1 MQFFSTRGEA
11 PAVSA
16 AEAISRG
23 LAPDGGLYVPETFPQ
38 WQMDWAETANLSYQ
52 ALAEKI
58 FALYLSDYSADEI
71 KEIVKNAYGSN
82 FAAAEI
88 APLVGLSNEKYLL
101 ELWHGPTAAF
111 KDMALQALPHLMQ
124 KAVAKTNHGEEVII
138 LTATSGD
145 TGKAAL
151 EGFKNVDGI
160 KIIVFY
166 PQTGVSEVQKLQM
179 LTTEGNNTYVVG
191 VDGNFDHC
199 QKGVKE
205 IFSDGAMNDALKK
218 ANKKFSSANSINWGR
233 LMPQIVYYFWS
244 YCQLLKQGALK
255 AGEPM
260 GVVVPTG
267 NFGNILAAY
276 YGMRMGL
283 PVGKFVCA
291 SNENKV
297 LTDVIN
303 SGTYDKRREFYKTTS
318 PSMDILVSSN
328 FERFLYEMCGRDA
341 GQIRDWFQ
349 ALATE
354 GVFTVDDATKANWQ
368 KILVGGFATQ
378 GEINTVIADTWI
390 KEHYVLDP
398 HTAVGVKVCGDYQKA
413 SGETMPMVIAS
424 TASPFKFA
432 EVVYGAISG
441 EGETD
446 SIACLAKLSAETGW
460 EIPAGLRGLTE
471 KAVRHN
477 TNIDNTEMAE
487 TVKNIVL

>member
-1 MQFFSTRGEA
+1 MQFFSTRGETA
-11 PAVSA
+11 PVSA
-16 AEAISRG
+16 AQAISQG
-23 LAPDGGLYVPETFPQ
+23 LAPDGGLFVPEFFPK
-38 WQMDWAETANLSYQ
+38 WQMDWNEMAKLSYQ

-58 FALYLSDYSADEI
+58 FALYLEDYTTEEI
-71 KEIVKNAYGSN
+71 HEVVTNAYGDN
-82 FAAAEI
+82 FSCAEI
-88 APLVGLSNEKYLL
+88 APLVGIGAQQYLL

-111 KDMALQALPHLMQ
+111 KDMALQAMPHLMQ
-124 KAVAKTNHGEEVII
+124 KAIQKANNGEEVVI

-151 EGFKNVDGI
+151 EGFKNVDGV

-166 PQTGVSEVQKLQM
+166 PQTGVSEVQRLQM
-179 LTTEGNNTYVVG
+179 LTTDGNNTFVVG

-205 IFSDGAMNDALKK
+205 IFSDSAMGQAL
-218 ANKKFSSANSINWGR
+218 ASENKKFSSANSINWGR

-244 YCQLLKQGALK
+244 YGQLVKQGVLK

-260 GVVVPTG
+260 NVVVPTG

-283 PVGKFVCA
+283 PVAKFICA

-303 SGTYDKRREFYKTTS
+303 TGVYDKRREFYKTTS

-328 FERFLYEMCGRDA
+328 FERFLFEMCGRN
-341 GQIRDWFQ
+341 GKQIREWFH
-349 ALATE
+349 LLGTE

-368 KILVGGFATQ
+368 KILVGGFADQ
-378 GEINTVIADTWI
+378 KQINTVIAHTWQNAN
-390 KEHYVLDP
+390 YVLDP
-398 HTAVGVKVCGDYQKA
+398 HTAVGVKVCEDYQKA
-413 SGETMPMVIAS
+413 TGDATPTVIAS

-432 EVVYGAISG
+432 EVVYAAITG
-441 EGETD
+441 EEEKD
-446 SIACLAKLSAETGW
+446 SIACLDKLAAKTGW
-460 EIPAGLRGLTE
+460 QIPVGLQGLTQ
-471 KAVRHN
+471 KPILHHHN
-477 TNIDNTEMAE
+477 IAKEAMADI
-487 TVKNIVL
+487 VKEIVL

>member
-16 AEAISRG
+16 AAAISQG
-23 LAPDGGLYVPETFPQ
+23 LAPDGGLYVPEVFPQ
-38 WQMDWAETANLSYQ
+38 WSMNWEETSNLSYQ
-52 ALAEKI
+52 QLAEKI
-58 FALYLSDYSADEI
+58 FTLYLTDYTAEEI
-71 KEIVKNAYGSN
+71 KEIVANAYGDN
-82 FAAAEI
+82 FASAEI
-88 APLVGLSNEKYLL
+88 APLVAVGKNEYLL

-124 KAVAKTNHGEEVII
+124 KAIQKSNHGEEVII

-179 LTTEGNNTYVVG
+179 LTTEGDNTFVVG

-205 IFSDGAMNDALKK
+205 IFSNQAMGETLAKN
-218 ANKKFSSANSINWGR
+218 NKKFSSANSINWGR

-244 YCQLLKQGALK
+244 YGKLVKQGALK
-255 AGEPM
+255 PGEPM
-260 GVVVPTG
+260 NVVVPTG

-283 PVGKFVCA
+283 PVKKFICA

-303 SGTYDKRREFYKTTS
+303 TGTYDKRREFYKTTS

-328 FERFLYEMCGRDA
+328 FERFLFEMCGRDSK
-341 GQIRDWFQ
+341 QIQTWFRQ
-349 ALATE
+349 LGE
-354 GVFTVDDATKANWQ
+354 DGVFTVDDGTKANWQ
-368 KILVGGFATQ
+368 QILAGGFATQ
-378 GEINTVIADTWI
+378 EEINRVIANAWQQ
-390 KEHYVLDP
+390 KQYVLDP
-398 HTAVGVKVCGDYQKA
+398 HTAVGVKVYEDYQA
-413 SGETMPMVIAS
+413 ATGDNTPTVIAS

-441 EGETD
+441 EQEAD
-446 SIACLAKLSAETGW
+446 SIACLDKLSAKTGW
-460 EIPAGLRGLTE
+460 QVPAGLQGLTQ
-471 KAVRHN
+471 KPILHHN
-477 TNIDNTEMAE
+477 KIDNTQMAE
-487 TVKNIVL
+487 TVEKIVL

>member
-1 MQFFSTRGEA
+1 MQFFSTRGDA

-38 WQMDWAETANLSYQ
+38 WQMDWAATADLSYQ
-52 ALAEKI
+52 ELAEKI
-58 FALYLSDYSADEI
+58 FALYLSDYTAEEI
-71 KEIVKNAYGSN
+71 RDIVANAYGEN
-82 FAAAEI
+82 FASTEI
-88 APLVGLSNEKYLL
+88 APLVGLSQGRYLL

-166 PQTGVSEVQKLQM
+166 PQTGVSEVQRLQM
-179 LTTEGNNTYVVG
+179 LTTEGENTFVIG

-205 IFSDGAMNDALKK
+205 IFSDGAMKDALAN

-244 YCQLLKQGALK
+244 YCRLIKQGALHP
-255 AGEPM
+255 GEPM

-283 PVGKFVCA
+283 PVGKFICA

-297 LTDVIN
+297 LTDVIRT
-303 SGTYDKRREFYKTTS
+303 GVYDKRREFYKTTS

-328 FERFLYEMCGRDA
+328 FERFLYEMCGRNA
-341 GQIRDWFQ
+341 GQIKEWFAQ
-349 ALATE
+349 LGTE
-354 GVFTVDDATKANWQ
+354 GVFAVDSHTRECWQ
-368 KILVGGFATQ
+368 SILVGGFATQ
-378 GEINTVIADTWI
+378 AEIDAVISKTWQQ
-390 KEHYVLDP
+390 EQYVLDP
-398 HTAVGVKVCGDYQKA
+398 HTAVGMKVCQDYQA
-413 SGETMPMVIAS
+413 ETGDAMPMVIAS

-441 EGETD
+441 EAECN
-446 SIACLAKLSAETGW
+446 SITCLGKLSAKTGW
-460 EIPAGLRGLTE
+460 EIPQGLQGLTE
-471 KAVRHN
+471 KPVYHD
-477 TNIDNTEMAE
+477 TNIANTQMAE
-487 TVKNIVL
+487 TVKKIVL

>member
-1 MQFFSTRGEA
+1 MQFFSTRGDA

-23 LAPDGGLYVPETFPQ
+23 LATDGGLYVPETFPQ
-38 WQMDWAETANLSYQ
+38 WQMDWAATANLSYQ

-58 FALYLSDYSADEI
+58 FALYLSDYTPEEI
-71 KEIVKNAYGSN
+71 HDIVTNAYGDN
-82 FAAAEI
+82 FSAVEI
-88 APLVGLSNEKYLL
+88 APLVGLANEQYML

-166 PQTGVSEVQKLQM
+166 PQTGVSEVQRLQM
-179 LTTEGNNTYVVG
+179 LTTEGDNTYVVG

-205 IFSDGAMNDALKK
+205 IFSDNAMNDALKN

-244 YCQLLKQGALK
+244 YCRLVKQGVLAP
-255 AGEPM
+255 GEPM

-297 LTDVIN
+297 LTDVIQT
-303 SGTYDKRREFYKTTS
+303 GIYDKRREFYKTTS

-328 FERFLYEMCGRDA
+328 FERFLYEMCGRNA
-341 GQIRDWFQ
+341 EQIKEWFGQ
-349 ALATE
+349 LGET

-378 GEINTVIADTWI
+378 EEINAVIADTWT

-398 HTAVGVKVCGDYQKA
+398 HTAVGVKVCRDYQK
-413 SGETMPMVIAS
+413 GTGDKMPMVIAS

-432 EVVYGAISG
+432 EVVYSAISG
-441 EGETD
+441 EKETD
-446 SIACLAKLSAETGW
+446 SLACLGKLSEKTGW
-460 EIPAGLRGLTE
+460 KIPLGLRGLTE
-471 KAVRHN
+471 KPVRHN
-477 TNIDNTEMAE
+477 TNIDNTQMAE
-487 TVKNIVL
+487 TVKKIVL